1 MTDDTPPAHIAPQTL
16 PARLLAALRP
26 GQRWFSL
33 VVFAIALVLGLAV
46 SAIWMHSRT
55 IQPVPATAGAVI
67 AADPTHPPL
76 PTPMPGALSTLPPA
90 QQQAPGAAY
99 IASSAVEAVP
109 DAAAAS
115 GPGPSTAALEPA
127 AGSPADAASSEGDR
141 EAQVIERSEPNYPIE
156 SLNARE
162 EGEVR
167 LQVAL
172 DALGNV
178 EDVRVIDS
186 SGSRMLDRAA
196 MESVRSWRFRP
207 ARHAGEP
214 IASMATVSVDFH
226 LDEQH

>member
-1 MTDDTPPAHIAPQTL
+1 MTDDDPPAHVSPQSL

-26 GQRWFSL
+26 GQRWFAL
-33 VVFAIALVLGLAV
+33 VVFALALILGLVA
-46 SAIWMHSRT
+46 STIWMHTRAT
-55 IQPVPATAGAVI
+55 QPAPATAGATI
-67 AADPTHPPL
+67 PSDPTHPPL

-99 IASSAVEAVP
+99 IASNPA
-109 DAAAAS
+109 
-115 GPGPSTAALEPA
+115 TAEPA
-127 AGSPADAASSEGDR
+127 AATDGVPDSTPAAQASTASPADAAPEEGDS

-172 DALGNV
+172 DALGHV
-178 EDVRVIDS
+178 EDVRIVDS

-207 ARHAGEP
+207 ARRAGEA
-214 IASMATVSVDFH
+214 IASMTNVSVDFH
-226 LDEQH
+226 LDEQR